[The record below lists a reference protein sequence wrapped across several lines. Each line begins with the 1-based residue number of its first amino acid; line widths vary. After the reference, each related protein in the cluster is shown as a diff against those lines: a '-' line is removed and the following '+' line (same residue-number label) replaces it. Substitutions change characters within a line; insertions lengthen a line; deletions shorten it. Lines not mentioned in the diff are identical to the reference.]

1 VAVAVDIV
9 LEVVTPQPVPTSEQV
24 EDVAHVALLIRFP
37 VRVGQ
42 ITVVLQ
48 ALMVV
53 IEHLERVDEESDCDC
68 VLDGLLLSLEGV
80 GLLLDGLG
88 SLLDGLLLLPLQLVE
103 NMSPRWKHGKVGSG
117 GGPGK
122 GIGGKIG
129 RGIAGEIGKG
139 TGAQ

>member
-1 VAVAVDIV
+1 MAVAVDIV
-9 LEVVTPQPVPTSEQV
+9 LEVVTPHPVPTFEQV

-53 IEHLERVDEESDCDC
+53 IEHLERVDGGSDCDC

-88 SLLDGLLLLPLQLVE
+88 SLLDGLLLQLVE
-103 NMSPRWKHGKVGSG
+103 NMSPRWKHGKLGSG